1 MRADAEGDYVEYVR
15 ARLPR
20 LRQAAFLLCGDRHRA
35 DDVVQSTLVALY
47 RHWRRAS
54 ASHNLDAYV
63 HRMLVRKYLDDR
75 RLSWAGV
82 RLMRQT
88 PDAVEHPV
96 SRIEDREQLRAA
108 LARLSHAQRTVLVLR
123 FVCDLSVEQVAEI
136 LGCSQSNV
144 KSHCARGLAAMR
156 QTLNGDEISLERG

>member
-1 MRADAEGDYVEYVR
+1 MHGEAEREYVEYVS
-15 ARLPR
+15 ARLPA
-20 LRQAAFLLCGDRHRA
+20 LRRAAHLLCRDEHRA
-35 DDVVQSTLVALY
+35 DDIVQATTTALY
-47 RHWRRAS
+47 CNWRRAQAADS
-54 ASHNLDAYV
+54 IDAYV

-75 RLSWAGV
+75 RLSWAGG